1 MHRPRVLKC
10 GRHNWIVR
18 VNERQRVAS
27 EPTDLTLTLVSEI
40 FVILLLSSSEDVV
53 AAVYGHR

>member
-1 MHRPRVLKC
+1 MRPRDLKC

-27 EPTDLTLTLVSEI
+27 EPTDLVDLGIRDFRYTI
-40 FVILLLSSSEDVV
+40 LLSSSEDVV